1 MKLKPSHLMV
11 DIETWDVAPTAAV
24 ASIGACMF
32 DPTAGPTQEI
42 SETFYCTISL
52 ASNQMNERTISA
64 STVEWWLGQSQ
75 EARDALLSNQVGL
88 AKGLASFAEWFQH
101 DTTYRPTH
109 VWANSPSFDCVILQS
124 AFESCRL
131 LFPLGFWLTRDVR
144 TAGEM
149 GYENP
154 KERKAVMTL
163 FREQVGTAH
172 NAKDDAIAQALFVA
186 QCYHQLGLTKE

>member
-1 MKLKPSHLMV
+1 MNQSHLMV
-11 DIETWDVAPTAAV
+11 DIETWDVAPSASV

-32 DPTAGPTQEI
+32 DPTAGPTQPI
-42 SETFYCTISL
+42 RETFYVTVSL
-52 ASNQMNERTISA
+52 VSNQMNERTISA
-64 STVEWWLGQSQ
+64 STVEWWLQQSQ
-75 EARDALLSNQVGL
+75 EARDALMSNQVGL
-88 AKGLASFAEWFQH
+88 ANGLASFAQWFQH
-101 DTTYRPTH
+101 NTTYRPTH

-131 LFPLGFWLTRDVR
+131 LWPLGFWLTRDVR
-144 TAGEM
+144 TAGELA
-149 GYENP
+149 YPDP

-186 QCYHQLGLTKE
+186 QCYHELKLTN